1 MTLVVALTINELPV
15 LIGDVVL
22 SGAELDRAIS
32 IPTIGDVSQIFP
44 EGSGWT
50 ITELRQK
57 INIIDRNLVIGWTGS
72 YVAAKTII
80 SELKRKSELELFT
93 RKSLREFLEDK
104 NTKEWIA
111 SQEVG
116 FVGYIQDSEGIEAFN
131 YSFNNCRCIKFKSHK
146 YGDITLC
153 GTGSS
158 DMEKLIK
165 KIVRRSSKVSKNL
178 SKFDNVVIDTL
189 SFCGWLFAYE
199 MATYESLFQFYGG
212 AYEIVTYVDDK
223 FQKLEEITYLFWW
236 IIPNKNTSIIS
247 QGFKVAYVNDILF
260 VYTIEFDNSAESIY
274 VNNENV
280 ARFGIND
287 IKIHYVAPLYKNL
300 DENTLIKIPGLNSKF
315 NSNYLF
321 FISNIAGVDNLDN
334 IFCVP
339 TQATN
344 LESNP
349 VRFIDEGKK
358 TLLEVDISF
367 LETLVNTA
375 NGSVKF

>member
-1 MTLVVALTINELPV
+1 
-15 LIGDVVL
+15 
-22 SGAELDRAIS
+22 
-32 IPTIGDVSQIFP
+32 
-44 EGSGWT
+44 
-50 ITELRQK
+50 
-57 INIIDRNLVIGWTGS
+57 
-72 YVAAKTII
+72 
-80 SELKRKSELELFT
+80 
-93 RKSLREFLEDK
+93 
-104 NTKEWIA
+104 
-111 SQEVG
+111 
-116 FVGYIQDSEGIEAFN
+116 
-131 YSFNNCRCIKFKSHK
+131 
-146 YGDITLC
+146 
-153 GTGSS
+153 
-158 DMEKLIK
+158 MEELIK
-165 KIVRRSSKVSKNL
+165 KIVRRSSKVSKDL
-178 SKFDNVVIDTL
+178 SEFDNVVIDTL

-280 ARFGIND
+280 ARFGIDD